1 MFKHKAWA
9 TTFVWPKL
17 AGSMTTKGQ
26 MKPTFRAP
34 RRRSPR
40 RPPCGVAWDAVP
52 EQSLLLKLRQIPAYA
67 PLERAGCGH
76 GSRPGLDAIAWING
90 VHGAGPVPGE
100 TFTVRAAARGQA
112 RSQGRPCQVAEQN
125 VDSMT
130 RLVVAAAQSFSNGP
144 SLNTRPPPVHSHAYC
159 ARRRRGGDSPRRIA
173 QGLGQAQAPR
183 RSFRPEARSPRP
195 GSAPRR
201 ASANLVPSPRL
212 ERVVGRI
219 RARLGRTAAFGN
231 GRQCAGRQWQRQAVA
246 TAGSGNGRQLVA
258 AADGVQSDCRRR
270 QGDAAPAQ
278 GESEWWGRSGL
289 GDAGVCKQRRRCEEE
304 AGRHSSACRTPP
316 PQTPRGQGDTL
327 PAISSWP
334 QECSAVIRAFVSQFL
349 SLERR

>member
-173 QGLGQAQAPR
+173 
-183 RSFRPEARSPRP
+183 
-195 GSAPRR
+195 
-201 ASANLVPSPRL
+201 
-212 ERVVGRI
+212 
-219 RARLGRTAAFGN
+219 
-231 GRQCAGRQWQRQAVA
+231 
-246 TAGSGNGRQLVA
+246 
-258 AADGVQSDCRRR
+258 
-270 QGDAAPAQ
+270 
-278 GESEWWGRSGL
+278 
-289 GDAGVCKQRRRCEEE
+289 
-304 AGRHSSACRTPP
+304 
-316 PQTPRGQGDTL
+316 
-327 PAISSWP
+327 
-334 QECSAVIRAFVSQFL
+334 
-349 SLERR
+349 